1 MMAAPPDATERWSR
15 REDMAL
21 LTDFYQLTMMSGYWQ
36 TDRQDTM
43 VCFEYFFREL
53 PAHNGFAI
61 SAGLEQLLDL
71 VEGLHFTEQDLAYL
85 ASLGTFDPKF
95 MEFLRSFR
103 PKCCLFAVPE
113 GTVVFPQEP
122 LLRVEAPLAE
132 AQLLET
138 AILNS
143 LNYPTLVATKTARI
157 RLAAQDDY
165 VMEFGLR
172 RAQGPDG
179 GLCGSRASFVGGA
192 DATSNVL
199 AGKLFGIPVRGT
211 HAHSW
216 VMSFEDELTAFRTYA
231 SLFPDNC
238 LLLVDT
244 YDTLTSGLPNAL
256 TVFKELRAGGHEV
269 RPAIR
274 LDSGDLA
281 RLSKA
286 AYRMFAEAGF
296 PDPVIVASNELDED
310 LIADLKRQG
319 ARVNSWGVGT
329 HLITSSNHPALGGIY
344 KLTAVHSGPSGDV
357 WEPRIKLSSNPAKI
371 TNPGRKRLRRYRD
384 ADGRP
389 LGDVM
394 YLVEEDALPSG
405 PRVPYVG
412 HNDLSFVMQ
421 LEGVAT
427 CEELLIP
434 MVHGGGRVAPAPKLT
449 DVRARAAAEVASL
462 PDELKRLRNPQTYP
476 VGLSPLVARTKAD
489 LIQQAMGGF
498 TWRNGGP
505 AGKA

>member
-1 MMAAPPDATERWSR
+1 
-15 REDMAL
+15 
-21 LTDFYQLTMMSGYWQ
+21 
-36 TDRQDTM
+36 
-43 VCFEYFFREL
+43 
-53 PAHNGFAI
+53 
-61 SAGLEQLLDL
+61 
-71 VEGLHFTEQDLAYL
+71 
-85 ASLGTFDPKF
+85 
-95 MEFLRSFR
+95 
-103 PKCCLFAVPE
+103 
-113 GTVVFPQEP
+113 
-122 LLRVEAPLAE
+122 
-132 AQLLET
+132 
-138 AILNS
+138 
-143 LNYPTLVATKTARI
+143 
-157 RLAAQDDY
+157 
-165 VMEFGLR
+165 
-172 RAQGPDG
+172 
-179 GLCGSRASFVGGA
+179 
-192 DATSNVL
+192 
-199 AGKLFGIPVRGT
+199 
-211 HAHSW
+211 
-216 VMSFEDELTAFRTYA
+216 MSFEDELTAFRTYA

-286 AYRMFAEAGF
+286 AYRMFTEAGF

-421 LEGVAT
+421 LEGVAA